1 MEIRVAKIA
10 SVEFRHDYFKEV
22 GTSWTNAWPKS
33 YQPFYLPK
41 IEVATNTKSVL
52 QNLGLVVK
60 TSAKGFDFF
69 AEVKSVGNK
78 LFLKKHNK
86 TNLNLNFYLQAPD
99 AEWAKYTRKNSTSGG
114 ILYFSNTNGFKTGGA
129 EAGLYLHNEIAAS
142 AAGKKGP
149 GTLVRKSNKVF
160 EALEL
165 TSTQPPGAKWVDLGT
180 HTNFTVGATK
190 IAVKN
195 TSLLL
200 TGGPF
205 AGKTI
210 SLKNNFGVLV
220 LSKTIESDST
230 ITELNI
236 DLESLPEGKYS
247 CELNG
252 VLQEVFWVDKN
263 VNSRAIAVL
272 NLVLQGNPAEITP
285 ALLLNQ
291 EWLPVGN
298 NSAGLQH
305 AEINPTTFVIHF
317 LPNRAKWKYVLNK
330 NVAIN
335 AADVNA
341 AGYQKLSDTEF
352 ISKDSITLNK
362 QAKGADFGLTNPLPA
377 PPNQVLKT
385 LKNGS
390 NEVENYLSEI
400 FVNV

>member
-10 SVEFRHDYFKEV
+10 SIEFRHDYFKEG
-22 GTSWTNAWPKS
+22 GTNWTETWPKS

-41 IEVATNTKSVL
+41 ISATTSTKSVL

-60 TSAKGFDFF
+60 TSAKGFDVF
-69 AEVKSVGNK
+69 AEVKTVGNK

-86 TNLNLNFYLQAPD
+86 TNLNLNFYVLAPD
-99 AEWAKYTRKNSTSGG
+99 TEWAKYTRQNSALGG
-114 ILYFSNTNGFKTGGA
+114 IHYFSNTNGFKTGGA
-129 EAGLYLHNEIAAS
+129 ETALYLHNEIAAS

-165 TSTQPPGAKWVDLGT
+165 TSTQPPGAKWADLGT
-180 HTNFTVGATK
+180 HTNFTVNAAK
-190 IAVKN
+190 IAVKKS
-195 TSLLL
+195 SLLL

-210 SLKNNFGVLV
+210 GLKNNFGALV

-247 CELNG
+247 FELNG
-252 VLQEVFWVDKN
+252 VFQEVFWVDKI

-272 NLVLQGNPAEITP
+272 NLVLQGNPAEINP
-285 ALLLNQ
+285 SLLLNQ
-291 EWLPVGN
+291 EWLPIGN

-317 LPNRAKWKYVLNK
+317 LPNRAKWKYILNK
-330 NVAIN
+330 NLAIN
-335 AADVNA
+335 QADSNA
-341 AGYQKLSDTEF
+341 AGYQKLSDTEYL
-352 ISKDSITLNK
+352 SKDSLTLNK

-377 PPNQVLKT
+377 PQNSVLKT